1 MSERTVIK
9 ELIGDEALWMQLAE
23 EASELSQAAAKM
35 ARLIHG
41 TNPLAGSN
49 EKDYKTL
56 ETELCSHVD
65 EELADVALCAQEL
78 GLDIHH
84 EIVRMK
90 KNRWIT
96 RCLNDRYGR
105 PHESEKAP
113 QEV

>member
-41 TNPLAGSN
+41 TNPIGGAD

-56 ETELCSHVD
+56 EVELRSHVD

-78 GLDIHH
+78 GLTIHH
-84 EIVRMK
+84 EIVRIK

-105 PHESEKAP
+105 PHEPNKTD
-113 QEV
+113 QDV